1 MSARLFRKTWWID
14 FQFNSVR
21 YRVRSPANFRAGAK
35 AYEAIIRNR
44 LAQGLPIEGN
54 QPAADDDF
62 LMGRSNLDGGRRR
75 VRYAKVDRNTLQM
88 T

>member
-21 YRVRSPANFRAGAK
+21 YRVRSPANFRAGAN

-44 LAQGLPIEGN
+44 LVQGLPIEAN
-54 QPAADDDF
+54 TSAIVDDF
-62 LMGRSNLDGGRRR
+62 LAGEGGRRK
-75 VRYAKVDRNTLQM
+75 VRYARIDRSMLQTM
-88 T
+88 